1 MKTKDLIGHLRTEIE
16 LFKELIAVLHA
27 ETECMV
33 GRDYKGLYEAVSGKE
48 QLVTRIN
55 SASETRRRLLRECL
69 ESIGA
74 DMPVEAN
81 LTALV
86 ELTGNGALVDC
97 QKTLLSLAST
107 VKEING
113 VNRLIM
119 ESSME
124 NVTRT
129 LGFLGNFMQPGAY
142 KSTGSFGE
150 PALKGMRLSEGA

>member
-1 MKTKDLIGHLRTEIE
+1 MKTKDLIGHLRSEIE

-48 QLVTRIN
+48 QLVMRIN
-55 SASETRRRLLRECL
+55 SASGTRKRLLIECFP
-69 ESIGA
+69 STGA
-74 DMPVEAN
+74 PEEAN
-81 LTALV
+81 LTSLI
-86 ELTGNGALVDC
+86 ELTGNGALAEC

-129 LGFLGNFMQPGAY
+129 LSFLGNFMQPGTY
-142 KSTGSFGE
+142 KPTGSFGE
-150 PALKGMRLSEGA
+150 LAVKGARLSEGA